1 MKVGYDIT
9 LLQQQ
14 MTGVAEYEYNLLTAM
29 SSLCECH
36 CYMGKY
42 ASDQATKEYL
52 DRLKRRTAGWH
63 AFPYGRIWKN
73 IVLPASVRLSGIDV
87 FHCVSGDIPQS
98 VGRRV
103 VYTIHDLA
111 PFRVPH
117 EYPEVD
123 TEELRLTLLRAIN
136 TADQVI
142 ADSASTKTDIL
153 EFLDVDGGKVT
164 VVPHGVSLAFM
175 KTEGEDAAQ
184 SRLKGLI
191 AGPYILTSGAH
202 HRRKNF
208 RTLLQM
214 FVQLCDADAYDG
226 SLVATGT
233 LGEEDR
239 AAVERLPL
247 RIRKRVCITG
257 YVTRRDLEQL
267 YASADVFV
275 FPNLYEGFGLPV
287 LEAMISGCPVASSNT
302 SSMPEVLGDAGLYFD
317 PMDCDQMKAAVTTL
331 LNDLELRQRFSLAGI
346 SRAKKFSW
354 SQTAAETCKVYEK
367 ALAK

>member
-14 MTGVAEYEYNLLTAM
+14 MTGVAEYQYNLITEM
-29 SSLCECH
+29 SRLCECH
-36 CYMGKY
+36 CYMGEHD
-42 ASDQATKEYL
+42 SDQTSKEYL
-52 DRLKRRTAGWH
+52 DRLKRCTAGWS
-63 AFPYGRIWKN
+63 AFPYGRIWKK
-73 IVLPASVRLSGIDV
+73 IVLPVTTRLSGIDI
-87 FHCVSGDIPQS
+87 FHCVAGDIPRS

-123 TEELRLTLLRAIN
+123 PEELRLTFMRAIN

-142 ADSASTKTDIL
+142 ADSTSTKTDIL

-164 VVPHGVSLAFM
+164 VVPLGVSQAFTT
-175 KTEGEDAAQ
+175 TEAKRTAEL
-184 SRLKGLI
+184 RLKPPI

-239 AAVERLPL
+239 AIVERLPL

-275 FPNLYEGFGLPV
+275 FPSLYEGFGLPV
-287 LEAMISGCPVASSNT
+287 LEAMISGCPVASSNV
-302 SSMPEVLGDAGLYFD
+302 SSMPEILGEAGLYFD

-331 LNDLELRQRFSLAGI
+331 LNDLALRQRFSLAGI